1 MANGGNG
8 RQGVKITIIAEGKT
22 EKVFLNHLR
31 EFLSTRLAGRMP
43 TLAPNVYNG
52 RIPTGEKL
60 RRRVTELLRHPSDH
74 VIALT
79 DVYTGT
85 TPPDFEDAADA
96 KSKMSGW
103 VGQEPRFHPHAA
115 QYEIE
120 AWLLPY
126 WPRIR
131 ELARHNQSAPK
142 GDPESINHSSPP
154 TSRLKE
160 VFRRGR
166 GRHSYVKT
174 RDFGKILEGQ
184 DLSVAIDCC
193 PELKAMVNTILSV
206 CGGQTIP

>member
-1 MANGGNG
+1 M
-8 RQGVKITIIAEGKT
+8 KITIIAEGKT
-22 EKVFLNHLR
+22 EKVFLSHLR
-31 EFLSTRLAGRMP
+31 EFLSPRLTGRMP
-43 TLAPNVYNG
+43 SLTPNVYNG

-85 TPPDFEDAADA
+85 TPPDFRDAAEA
-96 KSKMSGW
+96 KSKMNGW
-103 VGQEPRFHPHAA
+103 VRHEPRFHPHAA

-126 WPRIR
+126 WPRIQK
-131 ELARHNQSAPK
+131 LARHNQSAPK

-160 VFRRGR
+160 VFRRGS

-174 RDFGKILEGQ
+174 RDFGKILEDQ
-184 DLSVAIDCC
+184 DLSVAIDRC
-193 PELKAMVNTILSV
+193 PELKALVNTILSV
-206 CGGQTIP
+206 CGGQPIP